1 MDIQELHN
9 QAMELADQADYLK
22 MQGKDKEAK
31 LLFSQ
36 SLDAERD
43 AAYAAREQ
51 NLGEPTESV
60 LFRSAASL
68 AYDLVQQAEN
78 CGDSEKEYREAERL
92 ICMGLAGNPP
102 AEIAEELRG
111 LYDTVNFER
120 SMEEMEF
127 SSTENEHEN
136 VTITIPIQER
146 SLLKVLVRKFGWAC
160 IF

>member
-22 MQGKDKEAK
+22 MQGKDQEAK

-68 AYDLVQQAEN
+68 AYCV
-78 CGDSEKEYREAERL
+78 KEYREAERL

>member
-31 LLFSQ
+31 SLFSQ

-68 AYDLVQQAEN
+68 AYCV
-78 CGDSEKEYREAERL
+78 KEYREAERL

-102 AEIAEELRG
+102 AETAEELRG